1 MILPPRCGGKIILWV
16 LVRLEQTNL
25 IFGYRLMTL
34 PSHTTNTTAIQTE
47 ILPPAVDQA
56 RTSASQAVVKVL
68 LVDDQIIVAESI
80 RRLLASEPDIQF
92 YHCSDPRQ
100 AIPMAMEIAPTVILQ
115 DLVMPEADGLTL
127 VKFYRA
133 NPATRTI
140 PVIVLSSKDE
150 SILKAEAFT
159 IGANDYLVKIPDPIE
174 FVARIRYHSTAYANL
189 LKRHEAEQTLAYNK
203 ELERRVAERTAELQA
218 AMKSLKQTQA
228 KLIQDEKMAS
238 LGQLVA
244 GVAHEINNPIN
255 FIYGNLKPAQDYA
268 QDLLHIIKLYRQE
281 YPHPA
286 KNIQAAI
293 DKLDL
298 DFLTEDFPKLLGSLQ
313 TGAERIH
320 EIVLSLRNF
329 SRLDEAEMKAV
340 DIHSGIDS
348 TLLILGSKLKS
359 IRVIKNY
366 GSCPLVECL
375 PGQLNQVF
383 MNILA
388 NAADAVTE
396 HAHSLK
402 QTADDTAQSYQP
414 EIVIQTQV
422 TDENQVQIAITD
434 NGPGIPELIQNRL
447 FDPFFTTKPV
457 GQGTGLGL
465 SISHQIVVEKHGG
478 SLECVSQVD
487 QGTTFII
494 KIPLWP

>member
-1 MILPPRCGGKIILWV
+1 
-16 LVRLEQTNL
+16 
-25 IFGYRLMTL
+25 MTL
-34 PSHTTNTTAIQTE
+34 PSNTTNPTAIQTE
-47 ILPPAVDQA
+47 IVPPAVDQA
-56 RTSASQAVVKVL
+56 RASSSQAVVKVL

-100 AIPMAMEIAPTVILQ
+100 AIPMAVAIAPTVILQ

-140 PVIVLSSKDE
+140 PVIVLSTRDE
-150 SILKAEAFT
+150 STLKAEAFT

-189 LKRHEAEQTLAYNK
+189 LKRHEAEQTLAYNR
-203 ELERRVAERTAELQA
+203 ELERCVAERTAELQA
-218 AMKSLKQTQA
+218 AMTSLKQTQA

-255 FIYGNLKPAQDYA
+255 FIYGNLEPAQEYA
-268 QDLLHIIKLYRQE
+268 QDLLHIIKLYQQE
-281 YPHPA
+281 YPHPT
-286 KNIQAAI
+286 KNVQAAI
-293 DKLDL
+293 DSFDL
-298 DFLTEDFPKLLGSLQ
+298 DFLIKDFPKLLGSLQ

-329 SRLDEAEMKAV
+329 SRLDEAEMKSV

-359 IRVIKNY
+359 IRVNKDY
-366 GSCPLVECL
+366 ASCPLVECF

-396 HAHSLK
+396 HAHGLK
-402 QTADDTAQSYQP
+402 QTTGDAAQSYQP
-414 EIVIQTQV
+414 EIWIQTQV
-422 TDENQVQIAITD
+422 TYENQVQVAIID
-434 NGPGIPELIQNRL
+434 NGPGIPELIRNRL

-457 GQGTGLGL
+457 GKGTGLGL

-478 SLECVSQVD
+478 SLECFSQVD
-487 QGTTFII
+487 QGTTFMI
-494 KIPLWP
+494 KIPLWPQRD

>member
-1 MILPPRCGGKIILWV
+1 
-16 LVRLEQTNL
+16 
-25 IFGYRLMTL
+25 MTL
-34 PSHTTNTTAIQTE
+34 PSNTTNTTALQTE
-47 ILPPAVDQA
+47 LAPPAVDQGQ
-56 RTSASQAVVKVL
+56 TSTSQAVVKVL

-80 RRLLASEPDIQF
+80 RRLLAKEPDIQF

-100 AIPMAMEIAPTVILQ
+100 AIPTAIAIAPTVILQ

-140 PVIVLSSKDE
+140 PVIVLSARDE
-150 SILKAEAFT
+150 STLKAEAFT

-174 FVARIRYHSTAYANL
+174 FVARLRYHSTAYVNL

-203 ELERRVAERTAELQA
+203 ELERRVAERTAELEA
-218 AMKSLKQTQA
+218 AMTSLKQTQA

-255 FIYGNLKPAQDYA
+255 FIYGNLEPAQEYA
-268 QDLLHIIKLYRQE
+268 EDLLRLIKLYRQE
-281 YPHPA
+281 YPHPTP
-286 KNIQAAI
+286 NIQTVI
-293 DKLDL
+293 ESLDL
-298 DFLTEDFPKLLGSLQ
+298 DFLAEDFPKLLGSLQ

-329 SRLDEAEMKAV
+329 SRLDEAEMKSV

-348 TLLILGSKLKS
+348 TLLILGSKLKL
-359 IRVIKNY
+359 IRVIKEY

-388 NAADAVTE
+388 NAADAVIE
-396 HAHSLK
+396 HAHSSK
-402 QTADDTAQSYQP
+402 PITDDEMQSYQP
-414 EIVIQTQV
+414 EILIQTHV
-422 TDENQVQIAITD
+422 TDENQVQISITD
-434 NGPGIPELIQNRL
+434 NGPGIPEPIRNQL

-457 GQGTGLGL
+457 GKGTGLGL

-478 SLECVSQVD
+478 SLECFSQLD

-494 KIPLWP
+494 KIPLWPKESI